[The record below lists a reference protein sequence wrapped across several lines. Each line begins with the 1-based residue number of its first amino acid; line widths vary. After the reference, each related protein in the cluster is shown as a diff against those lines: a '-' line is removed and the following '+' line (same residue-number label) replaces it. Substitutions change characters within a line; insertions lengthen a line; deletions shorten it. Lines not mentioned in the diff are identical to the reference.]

1 MTNRRGRPYRPVMRN
16 SKIRIVTAIA
26 GAVFALGAT
35 AGCDFAQPPQQED
48 QQEQQ
53 DGEQQQ
59 EDGGEE
65 QEEGDN

>member
-1 MTNRRGRPYRPVMRN
+1 MRN
-16 SKIRIVTAIA
+16 SKIRIVTAVA
-26 GAVFALGAT
+26 GAVFALGTT

-53 DGEQQQ
+53 

-65 QEEGDN
+65 QEDGGDN

>member
-1 MTNRRGRPYRPVMRN
+1 MRN
-16 SKIRIVTAIA
+16 SKIRIATAIA
-26 GAVFALGAT
+26 GAAFALGTT

-59 EDGGEE
+59 DDGNEQEDGD
-65 QEEGDN
+65 DN

>member
-16 SKIRIVTAIA
+16 SKIRIVTAVA
-26 GAVFALGAT
+26 GAVFALGTT

-53 DGEQQQ
+53 

-65 QEEGDN
+65 QEDGGDN

>member
-1 MTNRRGRPYRPVMRN
+1 MRN
-16 SKIRIVTAIA
+16 SSVRIVTAVA

-53 DGEQQQ
+53 DGDQQQ
-59 EDGGEE
+59 DDQQQDGEQDDGGD
-65 QEEGDN
+65 QDDG

>member
-1 MTNRRGRPYRPVMRN
+1 MRN
-16 SKIRIVTAIA
+16 SKIRIVTAVA
-26 GAVFALGAT
+26 GAVLALGAT

-53 DGEQQQ
+53 DGDQQQQ

-65 QEEGDN
+65 QEDGDN

>member
-1 MTNRRGRPYRPVMRN
+1 MRN
-16 SKIRIVTAIA
+16 STIRIVTAVA

-53 DGEQQQ
+53 DGDQQQQ
-59 EDGGEE
+59 EDGGQE
-65 QEEGDN
+65 QEDGGDDN

>member
-1 MTNRRGRPYRPVMRN
+1 MRN
-16 SKIRIVTAIA
+16 SKIRIVTAVA

-59 EDGGEE
+59 DDGGDQEDGD
-65 QEEGDN
+65 DN

>member
-1 MTNRRGRPYRPVMRN
+1 MRN
-16 SKIRIVTAIA
+16 SKIRIATAIA
-26 GAVFALGAT
+26 GAAFALGAT

-59 EDGGEE
+59 DDGNEQEDGD
-65 QEEGDN
+65 DN

>member
-1 MTNRRGRPYRPVMRN
+1 MRN
-16 SKIRIVTAIA
+16 SKIRIVTAVA

-53 DGEQQQ
+53 DGDQQQQ

-65 QEEGDN
+65 QEDGGDDN